1 MNGFSSPWRTAA
13 ASALASFVLA
23 GCTFTGGGPSLVL
36 PPDAPRVAGVE
47 RAGDRDHARMVA
59 AFGGEV
65 RAPAMERLLATVTG
79 RLVAASERPSE
90 PYQVTILDSPVVN
103 AFALPSGRLYVTR
116 GLLALANDTAE
127 LAAVLSHEIAHVAL
141 RHAMRRNELQARS
154 TLVSRVTETLLNN
167 PAEADL
173 LRERDRF
180 SFASFS
186 RSQEIEAD
194 QAGVTVLAKAGFDP
208 YGAPRFLVSLGR
220 AGGGADADPSRPVLS
235 GMLAS
240 HPSTSERISQ
250 ALLAARRASAPGIG
264 EADGAAYVA
273 AIDGL
278 AYGDDPADGLVRGR
292 RFVHAR
298 FGVAF
303 EAAEGFGL
311 ENTSR
316 AVLGS
321 TPDGSRRLL
330 FDAVE
335 GEGRDPAEVL
345 RTTWTEGLESGSLET
360 ATVNGL
366 PVATATSKGE
376 EWSFRLAA
384 IRVGAT
390 TFRLILAGRSLG
402 PDFERTF
409 RTMLGSVRQVT
420 PEEARNV
427 QPLRIR
433 AVPAQGGDTPESF
446 AARMLVPDRQV
457 ERFLVLNG
465 LERGARL
472 DPGTLYKVVSE

>member
-13 ASALASFVLA
+13 ASALASLVLA

-36 PPDAPRVAGVE
+36 PAEAPRVAGVD
-47 RAGDRDHARMVA
+47 RAEDRDHARMVA

-65 RAPAMERLLATVTG
+65 RAPALERLLATVTA
-79 RLVAASERPSE
+79 RLVAASDRPGE

-167 PAEADL
+167 PTEADL

-220 AGGGADADPSRPVLS
+220 AGGGADPSRPGLS

-264 EADGAAYVA
+264 EADRAAYVPA
-273 AIDGL
+273 LDGL
-278 AYGDDPADGLVRGR
+278 AYGDDPADGIVRGR

-335 GEGRDPAEVL
+335 GEGLDPAEVL
-345 RTTWTEGLESGSLET
+345 RTTWTEGVESGSLET

-384 IRVGAT
+384 VRVGAM

-420 PEEARNV
+420 PEEARNI

-465 LERGARL
+465 LERGGRL
-472 DPGTLYKVVSE
+472 APGTLYKVVSE